1 MAETMKSLLIHL
13 FINNWQRKLVS
24 VILAVVL
31 WLVINHSMTVTKTIH
46 NIPVKIIH
54 LNAERTIDGM
64 GANHVLNQRVSLV
77 LTGNKA
83 AFEQLTGS
91 DIMVVV
97 DVNGKGDEWVETI
110 GKNNLVCLNPNLDE
124 KHISSVMPYELVMRQ
139 NRMVTEKIM
148 VLVTPPIGEPPH
160 GYQYLDIWPYQ
171 LQQTIRGPESV
182 VKELKARGCK
192 LTFNLDDISEKD
204 LSHLN
209 ASVDAVSFLVPNA
222 WKKISIPQ
230 LSESLIEIDDPQA
243 DHLRIDFSKEDL
255 LLIDAAVPI
264 SVYFPPKYSST
275 LNPEIYQIA
284 VNNFIVK
291 KNGMKIISTPLYAKG
306 VSRLFLE
313 TVRDMIQLVVIASPV
328 SEKEQLEWHVQF
340 MYSQELED
348 RYVAKAMAIWND
360 AREELLR
367 NRFRHYVN
375 SFRLFTPNGKKLGL
389 KIELRSKAICINPV
403 NLEQPAPMPAK
414 P

>member
-1 MAETMKSLLIHL
+1 MKSLLIHL

-24 VILAVVL
+24 VILAIVL

-54 LNAERTIDGM
+54 LNAERTIEGM

-403 NLEQPAPMPAK
+403 NLEQPAPAPAK

>member
-1 MAETMKSLLIHL
+1 MKSLLVYL
-13 FINNWQRKLVS
+13 FINNWQRKLVA
-24 VILAVVL
+24 VILAIVL
-31 WLVINHSMTVTKTIH
+31 WLLINHSMTVTKTIH

-54 LNAERTIDGM
+54 LNAERTIEGM

-83 AFEQLTGS
+83 AFEHLTGS

-110 GKNNLVCLNPNLDE
+110 GKNNLVCLNPNLEE
-124 KHISSVMPYELVMRQ
+124 KLISSVMPYEMLMRQ

-148 VLVTPPIGEPPH
+148 VLVTPPIGQPPH

-192 LTFNLDDISEKD
+192 LTFNLDDISEKE
-204 LSHLN
+204 LGHLN

-243 DHLRIDFSKEDL
+243 EHLRIDFSKEDL

-264 SVYFPPKYSST
+264 TVYFPPKYSST

-328 SEKEQLEWHVQF
+328 SEKEQLDWHVQF

-360 AREELLR
+360 SREELLR

-375 SFRLFTPNGKKLGL
+375 SFRLFTPNGKKLAL
-389 KIELRSKAICINPV
+389 KIELRSKAICINPI
-403 NLEQPAPMPAK
+403 NLEQPALTPIK
-414 P
+414 Q